1 MNKFLKFAAAGSL
14 VLGLTS
20 CLKDKG
26 FDDNTTGHDLSDAP
40 KVVELAYANEVG
52 HSKAYAFDFEDV
64 AITQTVVNIRLAAAA
79 PAGTAVTV
87 KLDTTGA
94 YARLQAFNPDVVLL
108 PTSFY
113 TMDNANLTY
122 TIAAGQVE
130 VPVRINTNAI
140 QFDPSTT
147 YGLFFKLSSV
157 DQSGYN
163 LSGNYDYYIATFGA
177 KNKYDG
183 IYSMNSF
190 HNRPGYQL
198 LLTDEEMHMIT
209 VGGSEVAYYWP
220 AVPSFGHPIMSPT
233 GLSWYGAT
241 VAPNIIF
248 DPSTDLITSIY
259 NTAIAAG
266 GPPIDIMTGAGAG
279 VGRYDAAT
287 KTIYAYFRYNA
298 NDARGFLDT
307 LVYTGPR

>member
-26 FDDNTTGHDLSDAP
+26 FDDGTTGHDLSGVP
-40 KVVELAYANEVG
+40 KVIELAYANEVG
-52 HSKAYAFDFEDV
+52 HNKAYAFDFEDA
-64 AITQTVVNIRLAAAA
+64 AITQTVVNIRLAGA
-79 PAGTAVTV
+79 PAASAVTV

-94 YARLQAFNPDVVLL
+94 YARLQAFNPDIVLM
-108 PTSFY
+108 PASFY

-122 TIAAGQVE
+122 TIPAGETQI
-130 VPVRINTNAI
+130 PVRINTNAI

-147 YGLFFKLSSV
+147 YGLFFKLSTV

-183 IYSMNSF
+183 VYDMNSF

-198 LLTDEEMHMIT
+198 LIVDEPMEMVT
-209 VGGSEVAYYWP
+209 TGGSEVAFHWP
-220 AVPSFGHPIMSPT
+220 QAGGIGHPIMSPT
-233 GLSWYGAT
+233 GISWYGAT
-241 VAPNIIF
+241 VAPSIIF
-248 DPSTDLITSIY
+248 DPSTDLATSIY
-259 NTAIAAG
+259 NTQIAAG

-279 VGRYDAAT
+279 VSRYDAAT